1 MTRAEPGGG
10 GEQSGRRSPD
20 EPVSLPIREDHERRL
35 RLASE
40 RRREYNEFLSKK
52 EAEAA
57 RRQHRRRATSQ
68 LEHLRRTPPPPDAAA
83 LPSAEQRRQSTPKDR
98 NGGRQSRCCRDVTKA
113 DLDAV
118 STLKEETAKLSEE
131 RKEFAKL
138 IGSLKEVLSEVEKPA
153 TRDALTGCLSRQRA
167 QSRCY
172 GETDTGEN
180 VDAQWE
186 RSQSLDRG
194 LKGAS
199 QLGNSGVSLRK
210 GGSHPTQLDVGA
222 TSRNADPERPAC
234 GSQQL
239 ASRAY
244 LKDLEAQIREKRERT
259 LREKEEEARLDRKC
273 IEEYHDPWGRDL
285 ATTLAVAGAS
295 KRPRFLGDLVQPVQ
309 TSSDIMPSKA
319 RSETNLLGE
328 PPRGSQTVLARRH
341 QAALFKPSRKLASNV
356 LPPSVYREE
365 LRKQMEEKR
374 LRLEEQRRRDREEE
388 EKLERRVGQQRLEML
403 REYQRERCRPPPR
416 EVGGAAGGHQADE
429 RRMLV
434 ETRRSVPHAR
444 PPKDM
449 APPLQETRKV
459 KSDVLRGFR
468 TARERSESRDRMASN
483 LEILRR
489 QLATEQQINRIQQMQ
504 RNYVVAEAHRGEE

>member
-365 LRKQMEEKR
+365 LRKQ
-374 LRLEEQRRRDREEE
+374 
-388 EKLERRVGQQRLEML
+388 
-403 REYQRERCRPPPR
+403 
-416 EVGGAAGGHQADE
+416 VGGAAGGHQADE

>member
-365 LRKQMEEKR
+365 LRKQ
-374 LRLEEQRRRDREEE
+374 
-388 EKLERRVGQQRLEML
+388 
-403 REYQRERCRPPPR
+403 
-416 EVGGAAGGHQADE
+416 VGGAAGSHQADE